1 MDSFSLLRYIFAKN
15 MFELGCINPTEW
27 AVYQDWHTFLVEQ
40 FDHQVALEGIIY
52 LRASPQVGILKGGLY
67 FETGLTAYATQLTQL
82 SPPHHRSDLVRLPK
96 IVTERR
102 QCRR

>member
-1 MDSFSLLRYIFAKN
+1 MASRIV
-15 MFELGCINPTEW
+15 I
-27 AVYQDWHTFLVEQ
+27 YQ
-40 FDHQVALEGIIY
+40 
-52 LRASPQVGILKGGLY
+52 LKGGLY

>member
-1 MDSFSLLRYIFAKN
+1 MCTFKIGHQVSYLYTSSLLKVC
-15 MFELGCINPTEW
+15 M
-27 AVYQDWHTFLVEQ
+27 
-40 FDHQVALEGIIY
+40 
-52 LRASPQVGILKGGLY
+52 KGGLY

-82 SPPHHRSDLVRLPK
+82 SPPHHRSDLVHLPK